1 MTLIAFYAC
10 GFEDDFWAGRVQGQA
25 GDTSIIIS
33 GLQENTIYLIYLFV
47 YLFILR
53 QGLTMYLRLA
63 LDL

>member
-10 GFEDDFWAGRVQGQA
+10 GFKDDFWAVRVQGQA

-53 QGLTMYLRLA
+53 QGLTM
-63 LDL
+63 